1 MTDLHKTIEI
11 HELAP
16 TMAGCHPP
24 LWRSLTVDVRAS
36 ADPALEQALHTMLT
50 EFVTVW
56 PEGST
61 FIVNFPRERYV
72 QGIHYTPSML
82 IEFKEPTT
90 EAAWQRAHE
99 HGWMNPKLVP
109 KNHPEFK
116 SQVIWE
122 DNPVHEMLWTSVGLN
137 EIARRLAHAAH
148 ELMRVRPGSPFTLKM
163 WCLDDDGE
171 DECEDHELAPLPHGV
186 VIPHSLAG
194 LETTMPTVLEPP
206 APLPNHCSY

>member
-11 HELAP
+11 HELTA

-36 ADPALEQALHTMLT
+36 EDLALEQAMHTMLT

-56 PEGST
+56 PEGSS
-61 FIVNFPRERYV
+61 FLVNFPRGRYF

-90 EAAWQRAHE
+90 EAAWQRACE
-99 HGWMNPKLVP
+99 HDWMNPKFVP
-109 KNHPEFK
+109 KDHPEFA
-116 SQVIWE
+116 SQPIWR
-122 DNPVHEMLWTSVGLN
+122 DNPVQEMLWPSVGVP
-137 EIARRLAHAAH
+137 EIARRLAQAAH
-148 ELMRVRPGSPFTLKM
+148 DFMRVRPGSPFTLKV
-163 WCLDDDGE
+163 WCWNDDGG
-171 DECEDHELAPLPHGV
+171 DEFEDHELAPLPHGF

-194 LETTMPTVLEPP
+194 LETAMPTAP
-206 APLPNHCSY
+206 A